1 MVKYYTIQILA
12 GFLVLGSF
20 KFGFLAYAEYG
31 KWVGWITFI
40 ILVSLGVFLHRVAD
54 KFRKTK

>member
-1 MVKYYTIQILA
+1 MVKYYSIRILA
-12 GFLVLGSF
+12 AFLVLGSF
-20 KFGFLAYAEYG
+20 RFGFLAYAEYG

-40 ILVSLGVFLHRVAD
+40 ILVSSGIFLDRVAE

>member
-1 MVKYYTIQILA
+1 MVKYYSIRILA
-12 GFLVLGSF
+12 AFLVLGSF
-20 KFGFLAYAEYG
+20 RFGFLAYAEYG

-40 ILVSLGVFLHRVAD
+40 ILVSSGIFLDKVAE